1 MRRKVKK
8 SLTFLM
14 ALVMIVSLICSRELS
29 AFAEDVGAAE
39 QTSFETETLSDRET
53 FPEET
58 SNTVFETEGIGALE
72 TETFEETFLHIPE
85 ETFVDF
91 TEVNSEEET
100 GEEQTEDVLKPEILE
115 FVPEIQP
122 SGISVK
128 ALAARGVLPDDAVMT
143 VKSLEEGSE
152 QYQNAEEALTASDV
166 EFDGFKALDISFM
179 DADGNETEP
188 EEGTVQVKF
197 EFETSF
203 IPEEANVD
211 TLAVQHL
218 DESSGE
224 VEVQT
229 VADAAEGTVALED
242 AVVTADF
249 EVESFSTFTLTWNN
263 NNNNGLSIICIDEN
277 GTEIGNNTRRNVS
290 SATAVSSLAPAID
303 GYVFKKAVVANSAQ
317 NAIASSANIE
327 YLQYQNRSWQYSLS
341 VNGNYSSVGYNTV
354 YFIYSNNE
362 SSGGSTEKITFSYT
376 NYYDIGVNTP
386 SISTQ
391 PGKDQS
397 YMRYTIV
404 LHDPDTGTDTYLDTE
419 QIAGAVYPAEFTFN
433 NTHISISA
441 ATINQM
447 GIQIPGYT
455 FENGYAFFY
464 WSDHFAGNKT
474 VVSDIINYGKTADG
488 GYSVFDSYLGYQC
501 SIYGGDGSIY
511 CPSQDYT
518 NAKDY
523 LAYNPTGVLR
533 LVFTKV
539 STANPYHV
547 NYVDAFASVSNP
559 KFITQESMSMGEGTS
574 QWDGEKN
581 QYYGIVPALTDEVPT
596 HDGYEFAGWYKAID
610 ADGNGTGDLAQTDVD
625 APTHFYSDVTY
636 YAKWVPSTRMLTV
649 KKLVDGDMGDKNQ
662 YFTFSLKLTKD
673 GQSYTA
679 DVTDN
684 AGRTLKASNGVY
696 TFDLKDK
703 EEIILT
709 LPRGCAY
716 EITEDSQG
724 YAVKVDNVAAEKAEG
739 TLDENRT
746 VTFTNTKNVVPP
758 TGLSNN
764 VFPYILM
771 VIVAI
776 GAIGAIGA
784 IFCFVVPYWKKRIR

>member
-14 ALVMIVSLICSRELS
+14 ALVMLVSLICSRELS
-29 AFAEDVGAAE
+29 AFAEDVGTAD

-58 SNTVFETEGIGALE
+58 SNTVFETEGIRALE
-72 TETFEETFLHIPE
+72 TETFEETFSHIPE

-100 GEEQTEDVLKPEILE
+100 GEEQTEDVLEPEILE

-152 QYQNAEEALTASDV
+152 QYQNAEEALTASNV

-179 DADGNETEP
+179 DADGNEIEP

-218 DESSGE
+218 DESSGD

-229 VADAAEGTVALED
+229 VANAVEGTVALED
-242 AVVTADF
+242 AIVTADF

-277 GTEIGNNTRRNVS
+277 GTEIGNNTKRSIS

-317 NAIASSANIE
+317 SAIAASANIE
-327 YLQYQNRSWQYSLS
+327 YLRYQNRSWQYSS
-341 VNGNYSSVGYNTV
+341 STNGNYSSVGYNTV

-362 SSGGSTEKITFSYT
+362 SSGGSKDKITFSYT
-376 NYYDIGVNTP
+376 SYNEINSGLPD
-386 SISTQ
+386 ISTQ

-404 LHDPDTGTDTYLDTE
+404 LHDAETGEDTYLDTSSIE
-419 QIAGAVYPAEFTFN
+419 GTYYPTEFTFN

-464 WSDHFAGNKT
+464 WTGHFSGEKT
-474 VVSDIINYGKTADG
+474 VVSDIINYGQTADG
-488 GYSVFDSYLGYQC
+488 GHSVYNSYLGYQC
-501 SIYGGDGSIY
+501 KLYGQESIY
-511 CPSQDYT
+511 CPTQDYK
-518 NAKDY
+518 NAADY

-547 NYVDAFASVSNP
+547 NYVDAFESVSNP

-596 HDGYEFAGWYKAID
+596 HDGYEFDGWYKAID

-625 APTHFYSDVTY
+625 DQTHFYSDVTY

-703 EEIILT
+703 EEITLT

-724 YAVKVDNVAAEKAEG
+724 YAVKVNDVATEKAEG

-776 GAIGAIGA
+776 GAI
-784 IFCFVVPYWKKRIR
+784 FCFVVPYWKKRIR

>member
-8 SLTFLM
+8 SLAFLM
-14 ALVMIVSLICSRELS
+14 ALVMLVSLVYSRELS
-29 AFAEDVGAAE
+29 AFAEDVGAAG
-39 QTSFETETLSDRET
+39 QTDFETETLPDEKT
-53 FPEET
+53 FSEET
-58 SNTVFETEGIGALE
+58 SNTVFVSEESRTLE
-72 TETFEETFLHIPE
+72 TETFEETFSRIPD
-85 ETFVDF
+85 ETFGDF
-91 TEVNSEEET
+91 TEVNSE
-100 GEEQTEDVLKPEILE
+100 GESGEAQSEDVLDPEILE
-115 FVPEIQP
+115 FVPKEQP

-152 QYQNAEEALTASDV
+152 QYQSAEEALTASSV

-179 DADGNETEP
+179 DAEGNAIEP

-197 EFETSF
+197 EFEASF

-218 DESSGE
+218 DETSGN

-229 VADAAEGTVALED
+229 VADIAEGTVNLQD
-242 AVVTADF
+242 TVVTADF

-263 NNNNGLSIICIDEN
+263 SNRLSIICIDEN
-277 GTEIGNNTRRNVS
+277 GTEIGNNMSTNIN
-290 SATAVSSLAPAID
+290 SATEISSLAPAVN
-303 GYVFKKAVVANSAQ
+303 GYVFKKAVVANSSQ
-317 NAIASSANIE
+317 NAITSSATEIKN
-327 YLQYQNRSWQYSLS
+327 LRYQSRNWQYSS
-341 VNGNYSSVGYNTV
+341 STNGNYNSVGSNTV

-362 SSGGSTEKITFSYT
+362 SSGGSKDKITFSYT
-376 NYYDIGVNTP
+376 SYGEINSDLP
-386 SISTQ
+386 DISTQ

-404 LHDPDTGTDTYLDTE
+404 LRDTENGTETYLDAAS
-419 QIAGAVYPAEFTFN
+419 IGGANYPTEFTFN
-433 NTHISISA
+433 STHISISA

-464 WSDHFAGNKT
+464 WSDHFGGDKT
-474 VVSDIINYGKTADG
+474 VVSDIINYGQTADG
-488 GYSVFDSYLGYQC
+488 GYSVYNSYLGYQC
-501 SIYGGDGSIY
+501 TIYGGDGSIY
-511 CPSQDYT
+511 CPTQDYK
-518 NAKDY
+518 NAENY

-547 NYVDAFASVSNP
+547 NYVDAFESASNP
-559 KFITQESMSMGEGTS
+559 KFITQENMSMGEGTG

-625 APTHFYSDVTY
+625 VSTHFYSDVTY
-636 YAKWVPSTRMLTV
+636 YAKWVPSKRTLTV

-679 DVTDN
+679 DITDN
-684 AGRTLKASNGVY
+684 TGRTLQALNGVY
-696 TFDLKDK
+696 TFNLKDK

-709 LPRGCAY
+709 LPRGCTY

-724 YAVKVDNVAAEKAEG
+724 YAVKINDVASADGKVEH
-739 TLDENRT
+739 TLNENQT

-758 TGLSNN
+758 TGIYDN
-764 VFPYILM
+764 VLPYIMM
-771 VIVAI
+771 VMIGI
-776 GAIGAIGA
+776 GAIV
-784 IFCFVVPYWKKRIR
+784 CFTVLYLKKRIQ